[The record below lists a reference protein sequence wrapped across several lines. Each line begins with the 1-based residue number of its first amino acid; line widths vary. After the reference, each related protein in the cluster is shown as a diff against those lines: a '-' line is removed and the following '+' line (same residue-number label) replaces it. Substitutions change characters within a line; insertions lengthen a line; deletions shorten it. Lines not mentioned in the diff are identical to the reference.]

1 MSGIQDLPHQRIPEQ
16 WDARW
21 FLEFIRDVLAKAD
34 VRNAIG
40 EGGVSISGGPDEEA
54 TLALDDVPI
63 ANFED
68 IATNTFLGRQSV
80 GTGDVESLTATET
93 TALLDVATVAEK
105 GLVLRAAA
113 VSDASAST
121 VSIGAADANDLAT
134 VITLANEIK
143 SDLTQII
150 SDLNATITQLNAKLS
165 ADFDAGQML

>member
-1 MSGIQDLPHQRIPEQ
+1 MSGIQDLPHQRIPEK
-16 WDARW
+16 WDPKW
-21 FLEFIRDVLAKAD
+21 FLEFIRDVLANAD

-40 EGGVSISGGPDEEA
+40 EGGLTIEGGPGEEA
-54 TLALDDVPI
+54 TLTLSDVPI

-68 IATNTFLGRQSV
+68 IESNTFLGRRSV

-93 TALLDVATVAEK
+93 TALLDVATVGDK

-113 VSDASAST
+113 VSDANAST
-121 VSIGAADANDLAT
+121 VSIGAADANDLPTA
-134 VITLANEIK
+134 ITLVNELK
-143 SDLTQII
+143 DDLTQTI